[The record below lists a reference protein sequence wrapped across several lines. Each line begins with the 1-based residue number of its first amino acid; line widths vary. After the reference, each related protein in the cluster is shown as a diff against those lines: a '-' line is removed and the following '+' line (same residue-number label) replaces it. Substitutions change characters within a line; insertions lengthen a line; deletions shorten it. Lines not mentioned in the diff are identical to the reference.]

1 MTNSEKTD
9 KAIIVGFIAVLI
21 ILFASMTFSEYLSYL
36 SVKAE
41 FSLIEL
47 ALTKD
52 LSAEQIQGL
61 LNSKN
66 QNIQYV
72 K

>member
-1 MTNSEKTD
+1 MTNSENTD
-9 KAIIVGFIAVLI
+9 RIIIIGFISVLI
-21 ILFASMTFSEYLSYL
+21 VLFASMTVSEYLSYL
-36 SVKAE
+36 SIKHK

-47 ALTKD
+47 AITKD
-52 LSAEQIQGL
+52 LSSEQIQGL
-61 LNSKN
+61 VNSKN

>member
-9 KAIIVGFIAVLI
+9 RVIIIGFILVLVV
-21 ILFASMTFSEYLSYL
+21 LFTSMTVSEYLSYL
-36 SVKAE
+36 SIKRK

-47 ALTKD
+47 AITKD
-52 LSAEQIQGL
+52 LSAEHIQGL

-66 QNIQYV
+66 QNTQYV

>member
-1 MTNSEKTD
+1 MTNSENTD
-9 KAIIVGFIAVLI
+9 KTIMLGFIAVLI
-21 ILFASMTFSEYLSYL
+21 VLFTSMTLSEYLSYL

-47 ALTKD
+47 AITKD